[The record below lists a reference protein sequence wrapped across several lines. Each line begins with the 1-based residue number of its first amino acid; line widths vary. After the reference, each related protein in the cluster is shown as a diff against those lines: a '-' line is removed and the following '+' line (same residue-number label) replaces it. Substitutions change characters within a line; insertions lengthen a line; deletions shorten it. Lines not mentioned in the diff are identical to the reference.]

1 MEKINV
7 IYVRFDKNLDYKQV
21 VNSYPIH
28 KILESTFG
36 DTPNMVSP
44 KKYTFSREKLGE
56 FIQDQYSKSK
66 EYVVDETILPSHI
79 ITDYFKNVGVI
90 EDFTSRKLVL
100 KDWESEILLDDHL
113 VTVNFGDIVLGV
125 FATEYDF
132 EHIIDELKDE

>member
-1 MEKINV
+1 MEDQLNI
-7 IYVRFDKNLDYKQV
+7 IYVRFDKNLDYKAV
-21 VNSYPIH
+21 VNSQPIH
-28 KILESTFG
+28 QFLETVYG
-36 DTPNMVSP
+36 DTPHMVSP
-44 KKYTFSREKLGE
+44 TKFQFDRDKLGV

-100 KDWESEILLDDHL
+100 KEWESEILLDDHL
-113 VTVNFGDIVLGV
+113 VTVNFGDTILGV

-132 EHIIDELKDE
+132 EHIIQEYDR